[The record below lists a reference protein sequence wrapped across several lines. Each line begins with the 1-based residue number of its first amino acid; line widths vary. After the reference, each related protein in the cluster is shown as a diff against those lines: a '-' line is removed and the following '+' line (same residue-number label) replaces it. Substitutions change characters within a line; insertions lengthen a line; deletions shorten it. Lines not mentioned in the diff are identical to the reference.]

1 MTPRRRKPTSKA
13 LDETSEPSPKRLKA
27 SSATLG
33 KRQPA
38 PRAAKVNRQDPFW
51 LTTNEKSP
59 LANEDLYT
67 ELSDPKTYENFTKS
81 DWDDLR
87 ECLPPNV
94 PLSSDGYSIPIDF
107 FKYDADFRRGI
118 REFQEDLSTGRLD
131 PGWQAAAAGAMEER
145 ARGDFDAHKENQFEE
160 FWGQKQKLDRLAVAG
175 ESAKLKL
182 DVMIQNGIFQAGDFL
197 SYSRAMRT
205 VNGKLL
211 VEKECEIVAV
221 GDDTLTFAIPPG
233 QLKYSRLPYH
243 LKLQADAKPT
253 GERVLPIPNGTEEA
267 TPDIIMGED
276 KVLEEDVKDEHIP
289 GVTNGNVG
297 GKFTSDIKM
306 EGQEPTDRKV
316 EEQDLNEDKSEVDV
330 ASPVVNVEGDITQPG
345 QKTEIK
351 ESAADDKDMEDDP
364 QPDESKGSAAQDDV
378 ILHETG
384 ILSNIEIR
392 ILEIDGRPNL
402 KEVRPSINAWKAF
415 RGKRSNQDLGTLFEM
430 REEFYVWKH
439 SKIPK
444 APRSGAYGLRQ

>member
-1 MTPRRRKPTSKA
+1 MRDIKVRSCFVFWLSSSSLPVLQTIVSLTWDVDPGVWFCKASCDRKDNEMTPRRRKPTSKA

-27 SSATLG
+27 SSATLS

-211 VEKECEIVAV
+211 VEKECEVRLSLHCTSRPEPCLLIVHR
-221 GDDTLTFAIPPG
+221 
-233 QLKYSRLPYH
+233 SLP
-243 LKLQADAKPT
+243 
-253 GERVLPIPNGTEEA
+253 
-267 TPDIIMGED
+267 
-276 KVLEEDVKDEHIP
+276 
-289 GVTNGNVG
+289 
-297 GKFTSDIKM
+297 
-306 EGQEPTDRKV
+306 
-316 EEQDLNEDKSEVDV
+316 
-330 ASPVVNVEGDITQPG
+330 
-345 QKTEIK
+345 
-351 ESAADDKDMEDDP
+351 
-364 QPDESKGSAAQDDV
+364 
-378 ILHETG
+378 
-384 ILSNIEIR
+384 
-392 ILEIDGRPNL
+392 
-402 KEVRPSINAWKAF
+402 
-415 RGKRSNQDLGTLFEM
+415 LGTIRL
-430 REEFYVWKH
+430 H
-439 SKIPK
+439 SPSHQ
-444 APRSGAYGLRQ
+444 AS

>member
-1 MTPRRRKPTSKA
+1 M
-13 LDETSEPSPKRLKA
+13 
-27 SSATLG
+27 
-33 KRQPA
+33 
-38 PRAAKVNRQDPFW
+38 
-51 LTTNEKSP
+51 
-59 LANEDLYT
+59 
-67 ELSDPKTYENFTKS
+67 
-81 DWDDLR
+81 
-87 ECLPPNV
+87 
-94 PLSSDGYSIPIDF
+94 
-107 FKYDADFRRGI
+107 
-118 REFQEDLSTGRLD
+118 
-131 PGWQAAAAGAMEER
+131 
-145 ARGDFDAHKENQFEE
+145 
-160 FWGQKQKLDRLAVAG
+160 
-175 ESAKLKL
+175 
-182 DVMIQNGIFQAGDFL
+182 
-197 SYSRAMRT
+197 
-205 VNGKLL
+205 
-211 VEKECEIVAV
+211 
-221 GDDTLTFAIPPG
+221 
-233 QLKYSRLPYH
+233 
-243 LKLQADAKPT
+243 
-253 GERVLPIPNGTEEA
+253 PIPNGTEEA
-267 TPDIIMGED
+267 TPDITMGED

-297 GKFTSDIKM
+297 EKFTSDIKM